1 MESLSSAA
9 AASAAASR
17 RFPRFSGTGIDPRR
31 GNPIGQVR
39 VCGGTGREGCAGSR
53 APRGA
58 LRSEFGDDGHVR
70 YYGGEPRIG
79 WNREGRKEGG
89 KAEIKKRLKMSRGL
103 RKEEDLSGF
112 CRMERRGGGGEV
124 VEGREKPISEA
135 AEVLLKQL
143 EELKSE
149 EKELK
154 RKIKEQKAKLK
165 AERKKVMMDSES
177 SSCSSSSSESSDSE
191 CGEVIDM
198 GRLRTEVLAK
208 EEDNNAGTLELPN
221 GVLYR
226 KATTRGPS
234 NVAASGVVVTKRIE
248 VCMGKKCRNSG
259 GPALLEAFKNAV
271 GVVEGAVVECK
282 CLGKCR
288 DGPNVRVSNSLDENP
303 APEADD
309 SVRIPANPLLIGVS
323 LEDVDA
329 IVAKYLGKDG
339 DLGLNAA

>member
-1 MESLSSAA
+1 MD
-9 AASAAASR
+9 
-17 RFPRFSGTGIDPRR
+17 TCGITAGAEDWLER
-31 GNPIGQVR
+31 GGEE
-39 VCGGTGREGCAGSR
+39 GWREG
-53 APRGA
+53 
-58 LRSEFGDDGHVR
+58 GDQEEAEDV
-70 YYGGEPRIG
+70 
-79 WNREGRKEGG
+79 EGIEEGG
-89 KAEIKKRLKMSRGL
+89 FSE
-103 RKEEDLSGF
+103 F

-226 KATTRGPS
+226 KATTSSPS

-248 VCMGKKCRNSG
+248 VCMGKKCGNSG

-288 DGPNVRVSNSLDENP
+288 DGPNVRVSNSLGENP